1 MNMAATKT
9 PLGRLG
15 LVEEGGAITRLT
27 WDAENSG
34 FRSDVL
40 KEGLRQLEAF
50 FDGDLTTFNLPL
62 APAGT
67 EFQRAVWD
75 RLLTIPFGATR
86 TYGDLALSL
95 AAPAR
100 PVASACGSNP
110 IPIIIPCHRVVAVD
124 GLGGY
129 SGHGGIETKVWLL
142 KHEGAASLLI

>member
-1 MNMAATKT
+1 MNIAATRT
-9 PLGRLG
+9 PLGRIG
-15 LVEEGGAITRLT
+15 LVEEGGAITQLL
-27 WDAENSG
+27 WNAESSG

-50 FDGDLTTFNLPL
+50 FNGGLHTFNLPL

-67 EFQRAVWD
+67 DFQKAVWD
-75 RLLTIPFGATR
+75 RLLAIPYGATR

-95 AAPAR
+95 ASPAR
-100 PVASACGSNP
+100 PVAGACGANP
-110 IPIIIPCHRVVAVD
+110 IPIIIPCHRVVAAD

-129 SGHGGIETKVWLL
+129 SGEGGIETKIWLL

>member
-1 MNMAATKT
+1 MNVAATRT
-9 PLGRLG
+9 PLGRIG
-15 LVEEGGAITRLT
+15 LVEEGGVITRLL
-27 WDAENSG
+27 WNAESTG
-34 FRSDVL
+34 FRTEVL

-50 FDGDLTTFNLPL
+50 FNGELHTFDLPL

-67 EFQRAVWD
+67 DFQQAVWE
-75 RLLTIPFGATR
+75 RLLAIPFGATR

-100 PVASACGSNP
+100 PVAAACGANP
-110 IPIIIPCHRVVAVD
+110 IPIIIPCHRVVAAD

-129 SGHGGIETKVWLL
+129 SGHGGIESKVWLL